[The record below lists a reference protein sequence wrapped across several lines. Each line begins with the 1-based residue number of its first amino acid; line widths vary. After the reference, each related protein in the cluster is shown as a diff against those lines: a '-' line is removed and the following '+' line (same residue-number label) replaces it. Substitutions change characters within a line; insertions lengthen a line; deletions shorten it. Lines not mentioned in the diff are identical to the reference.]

1 MKLTPEEQEQVRKIM
16 LTFRG
21 EHEGGPVF
29 KRYDVGDDRGGWEF
43 RPFGGWNYGYPMKS
57 QMDSWVVWVI
67 QIFFSF
73 SESWTRGLAINGLAH
88 LLQETTFD
96 RKKTGGGAS
105 FVHNVL
111 GGYNLL
117 RNWDAKSGMKRWGRY
132 AGYLEV
138 VSDGTA
144 IIYERK
150 GLKVAFGKAIN
161 HKIHALGFSIGAM
174 VALI

>member
-1 MKLTPEEQEQVRKIM
+1 MNLSPDEQEQVRKIM
-16 LTFRG
+16 ATYRG

-29 KRYDVGDDRGGWEF
+29 KRYEVGEDRGGWEF

-57 QMDSWVVWVI
+57 QMDSWAIWII

-73 SESWTRGLAINGLAH
+73 SESWSRGLAINGLAH
-88 LLQETTFD
+88 LLQETSFD
-96 RKKTGGGAS
+96 MKKTSGGAS

-117 RNWDAKSGMKRWGRY
+117 RYWDSKSGMKKWGRY

-138 VSDGTA
+138 VSDA
-144 IIYERK
+144 SSIVYERK
-150 GLKVAFGKAIN
+150 VLKVDFGKAVG
-161 HKIHALGFSIGAM
+161 HKYHALGFGIGAL
-174 VALI
+174 AAIL